1 MKRLTGERRI
11 PLNPPVPRVIRGLC
25 AALALA
31 IVFLS
36 LSSDGPR
43 QRTAYRANVLPF
55 AFGDVPSQALDD
67 SLAGGIAPPQA
78 FAAPEAAPAATED
91 PAPPAGEP
99 PAAEGPA
106 PGAAP
111 ASPAGTE
118 APPAQPAQPP
128 QPDPPASQP
137 PQPTPQPPQT
147 QPPAA
152 SVSSTPAPDLAGPE
166 GALLSLH
173 QQARADA
180 GLPPFTV
187 DATLTAIAR
196 HRAQDMA
203 AKGYF
208 AHTSPSGE
216 TAFSLLAAAGYR
228 YSLAAENISRSNYPA
243 AQAAVVAFQSFMSSS
258 AHRANILNGGHH
270 RIGIGYAGAGGWHY
284 FVVVFSN

>member
-1 MKRLTGERRI
+1 MKRLTQESRI
-11 PLNPPVPRVIRGLC
+11 PLNPPVPRVTRGLC

-43 QRTAYRANVLPF
+43 QRSAYRANVLHF
-55 AFGDVPSQALDD
+55 AIGDVADQALDG
-67 SLAGGIAPPQA
+67 SLAGGIPPPEA
-78 FAAPEAAPAATED
+78 VAAPEPAPAPADD

-99 PAAEGPA
+99 PAAEGTVPE
-106 PGAAP
+106 AAP
-111 ASPAGTE
+111 ASPTDTE
-118 APPAQPAQPP
+118 APSPQPTQPP
-128 QPDPPASQP
+128 QQQQPTPQP
-137 PQPTPQPPQT
+137 PQPTPQQP

-152 SVSSTPAPDLAGPE
+152 AVSPTPAPGLAGLE
-166 GALLSLH
+166 GALLGLH
-173 QQARADA
+173 QQARSDA
-180 GLPPFTV
+180 GLPSFSV
-187 DATLTAIAR
+187 DPTLTAVAR

-216 TAFSLLAAAGYR
+216 TAFNLLAAAGYR
-228 YSLAAENISRSNYPA
+228 YTLVAENISRSNYPA
-243 AQAAVVAFQSFMSSS
+243 AQAAAVAFQSFMSST
-258 AHRANILNGGHH
+258 AHRANILNGGHY